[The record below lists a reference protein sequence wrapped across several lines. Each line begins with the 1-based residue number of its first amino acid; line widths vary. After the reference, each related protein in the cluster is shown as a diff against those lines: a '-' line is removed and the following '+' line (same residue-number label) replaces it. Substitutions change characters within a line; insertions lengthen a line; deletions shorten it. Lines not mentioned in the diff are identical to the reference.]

1 MQSAGNDKKSRDNV
15 ITYNIRASARL
26 SITKVKM
33 IVEKNMYWWMNV
45 SNVLLIEQ
53 FYAIKIL
60 VIFESVKKKKANFS
74 VVLLWAILRQ
84 ILNTALIKKD
94 TNAL

>member
-1 MQSAGNDKKSRDNV
+1 
-15 ITYNIRASARL
+15 
-26 SITKVKM
+26 
-33 IVEKNMYWWMNV
+33 MNV

-74 VVLLWAILRQ
+74 VVLL
-84 ILNTALIKKD
+84 
-94 TNAL
+94 